1 MTKVLVLGATGFI
14 GGHIALAALEHGWS
28 VRGLRR
34 VPGAIGHVGS
44 APVEWIGGDL
54 DRPVGLRAA
63 FEGMKLVFHAAG
75 YYPQSGRPVAA
86 QVAGA
91 VRQTRAV
98 IDACLQ
104 AGVKRLVYTSSLSTI
119 GVPPKGSDRLADER
133 DVYLPGSL
141 PRSAYYEC
149 KYAMESEVLRAAASG
164 LEVVIVNPTAV
175 FGPGDVHLALGRVLI
190 WVARGWGV
198 VWLPVEVNIVDV
210 RDVARAQVRAAEVGR
225 SGQRYILG
233 GHNLAMREVIDLA
246 AEIAGV
252 GPARLGLSLGFVD
265 RLVGFLS
272 HVPGLAQAGGHL
284 QAVRGWQGYECRKAR
299 QELGLT
305 ARPVEQTLG
314 EALSWFVENSYLK
327 PKRAH

>member
-1 MTKVLVLGATGFI
+1 MTTVLVLGATGFI
-14 GGHIALAALEHGWS
+14 GGHIVLAALERGWS

-44 APVEWIGGDL
+44 APVDWVVGNL
-54 DRPVGLRAA
+54 DRPVGLAGA

-75 YYPQSGRPVAA
+75 YYPQSGRPVSA

-98 IDACLQ
+98 IDACLE

-119 GVPPKGSDRLADER
+119 GSPGQAAARLADER

-149 KYAMESEVLRAAASG
+149 KYAMESEVLRAASSG
-164 LEVVIVNPTAV
+164 LEVVIVNPTSV
-175 FGPGDVHLALGRVLI
+175 FGPGDVHLALGRVLL
-190 WVARGWGV
+190 WAARGQAFA
-198 VWLPVEVNIVDV
+198 WLPVDINIVDV

-233 GHNLAMREVIDLA
+233 GHNLPMREALGLVA
-246 AEIAGV
+246 RIAGV
-252 GPARLGLSLGFVD
+252 RPPRLGLSLEFVD
-265 RLVGFLS
+265 GLVRVLS
-272 HVPGLAQAGGHL
+272 YVPGLGQVSGHL
-284 QAVRGWQGYECRKAR
+284 QAVRAWQGYDCAKAKR
-299 QELGLT
+299 DLGLT
-305 ARPVEQTLG
+305 ARPVEETIRDSLD
-314 EALSWFVENSYLK
+314 WFVGNGYLK
-327 PKRAH
+327 LKRDH

>member
-1 MTKVLVLGATGFI
+1 MTTVLVLGATGFI
-14 GGHIALAALEHGWS
+14 GGHIALAALERGWS

-44 APVEWIGGDL
+44 APVEWVGGDL
-54 DRPVGLRAA
+54 DRPAGLAAA
-63 FEGMKLVFHAAG
+63 FEGMELVFHAAG
-75 YYPQSGRPVAA
+75 YYPQSSRPVHS

-91 VRQTRAV
+91 VRQTRNV

-119 GVPPKGSDRLADER
+119 GSPPPGAGRLADER

-149 KYAMESEVLRAAASG
+149 KYAMESEVLRAASSG
-164 LEVVIVNPTAV
+164 LEVVVVNPTSV
-175 FGPGDVHLALGRVLI
+175 FGPGDVHLALGEVLL
-190 WVARGWGV
+190 WVARGWGIA
-198 VWLPVEVNIVDV
+198 WLPVEVNIVDV

-233 GHNLAMREVIDLA
+233 GHNLPLRKALELA
-246 AEIAGV
+246 ASAAGAH
-252 GPARLGLSLGFVD
+252 PPRMKLSLAFVD
-265 RLVGFLS
+265 RLVGLLS
-272 HVPGLAQAGGHL
+272 IIPGLALISGHL
-284 QAVRGWQGYECRKAR
+284 QAIRLWQGYDCLKAK

-305 ARPVEQTLG
+305 ARAVEDTLQDSL
-314 EALSWFVENSYLK
+314 AWFVENGYLK
-327 PKRAH
+327 GRREG